1 MTTPQLIANCPS
13 DRAQSLFV
21 SHAIADP
28 RTLPSRTE
36 MFSSLL
42 ERENTLRQ
50 LGLDPYIVG
59 HKMQGGDSEAQQYQN
74 RLVRYL
80 KKVGKLPDDGIDY
93 VEPWRKMARNESQLL
108 ARAWQRVESTG
119 EQQKWLDG
127 IETEQEWADLMYKL
141 ADWQAQWEQ
150 QHGKAADVY

>member
-1 MTTPQLIANCPS
+1 M
-13 DRAQSLFV
+13 
-21 SHAIADP
+21 
-28 RTLPSRTE
+28 
-36 MFSSLL
+36 
-42 ERENTLRQ
+42 LRQ